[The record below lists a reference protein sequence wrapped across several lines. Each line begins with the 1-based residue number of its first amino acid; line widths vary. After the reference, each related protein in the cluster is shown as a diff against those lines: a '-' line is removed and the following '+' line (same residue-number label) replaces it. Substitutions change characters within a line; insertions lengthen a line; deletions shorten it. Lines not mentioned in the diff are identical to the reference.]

1 MENTLTWV
9 PTEKVRDFMQNKVE
23 ATRWCCES
31 IDSWLEFIEDTC
43 SITPSTVE
51 EAEHAY
57 ATVCETLQYIREE
70 EAEVRKLWKEVYEL
84 KSEIHRRETDIASKF
99 ISA

>member
-1 MENTLTWV
+1 MKNSLTWI
-9 PTEKVRDFMQNKVE
+9 PTEKLRNFMENKIEAVRL
-23 ATRWCCES
+23 CCES
-31 IDSWLEFIEDTC
+31 VDSWVEFINDTC
-43 SITPSTVE
+43 SVTPNTIE

-70 EAEVRKLWKEVYEL
+70 EAEVRKLWKEIFEL
-84 KSEIHRRETDIASKF
+84 KSEIHQREMDIANKF

>member
-1 MENTLTWV
+1 MKNNLIWV
-9 PTEKVRDFMQNKVE
+9 PTEKVRNFIKNKTE
-23 ATRWCCES
+23 AVRLCCES

-43 SITPSTVE
+43 SVVPDTIE

-70 EAEVRKLWKEVYEL
+70 EAEVRKLWKEVHEL
-84 KSEIHRRETDIASKF
+84 KSVIHQREMDIANKF
-99 ISA
+99 TSA